1 MFNRLA
7 PRVSTEA
14 LAPSTGRW
22 EADAAADRLTRPL
35 FDTPMIRS
43 LRTGIT
49 GLRSNQ
55 LRLDVIGNNIA
66 GVNTTGF
73 KRSRILFQDTLAQR
87 IATGG
92 RLSGPNAPNI
102 SSIGN
107 GVSVGA
113 IDQVW
118 SQGALDYTNLPTD
131 LALAGDGFF
140 IANSTQG
147 NVLTRQGA
155 FTFDAEGYLVTPDA
169 LRIQGWQAAPDGTIP
184 TGALQDI
191 RIDPNTTAAPVRTD
205 ALAISG
211 NLSAERAVGT
221 ADPITMSSVIY
232 DGTGRAH
239 TIVMTVAKTAGDTW
253 EVIGAEIAG
262 DAAATPPV
270 PATALT
276 PTGDALQF
284 NADGQLVAG
293 GEYAID
299 GAFPDGSA
307 LEITVDLSSTTQ
319 YGGSTTASVA
329 SQNGSPVGDLVDYG
343 FDQTGQL
350 VLAFSNGVRRP
361 VAQLALGMVANPD
374 GLDQSGDGF
383 YSSTAASGDLRIGRA
398 GSEVPAA
405 VISGALE
412 SSNVDL
418 AEEFTDMIVAQRGYQ
433 ANARVITTSDELLQ
447 ETVQLKR

>member
-1 MFNRLA
+1 
-7 PRVSTEA
+7 
-14 LAPSTGRW
+14 
-22 EADAAADRLTRPL
+22 
-35 FDTPMIRS
+35 MIRS

-49 GLRSNQ
+49 GLRTNQ

-140 IANSTQG
+140 IAESSQG

-155 FTFDAEGYLVTPDA
+155 FTFDADGFLVTPDA
-169 LRIQGWQAAPDGTIP
+169 LRIQGWPAGVDGTIA

-191 RIDPNTTAAPVRTD
+191 RINPSTTAPPVRTSGMV
-205 ALAISG
+205 ITG
-211 NLSAERAVGT
+211 NLAAERAVGT
-221 ADPITMSSVIY
+221 DDPITMSSVIY

-239 TIVMTVAKTAGDTW
+239 TIVLTAAKTADDTW
-253 EVIGAEIAG
+253 AVTSAEIAG
-262 DAAATPPV
+262 DPNAIPPI
-270 PATALT
+270 PATALNVSGDDLVFDSDGKLD
-276 PTGDALQF
+276 TG
-284 NADGQLVAG
+284 
-293 GEYAID
+293 AIFTVD
-299 GAFPDGSA
+299 GAFPRWQHARHRRGPLVHHPVRWIHNHLGRQSERLASGRPCGLRVRPDRPARAGV
-307 LEITVDLSSTTQ
+307 LERRAPS
-319 YGGSTTASVA
+319 GGPARPRRGL
-329 SQNGSPVGDLVDYG
+329 QP
-343 FDQTGQL
+343 
-350 VLAFSNGVRRP
+350 RRP
-361 VAQLALGMVANPD
+361 RPARRRLLYDDGCVGRSPDRPRGKRGLGRRH
-374 GLDQSGDGF
+374 
-383 YSSTAASGDLRIGRA
+383 LRR
-398 GSEVPAA
+398 
-405 VISGALE
+405 LE